1 MIAITDISAYSD
13 LDHVGASIGLLIPT
27 QDDIQTLISS
37 NAFVN
42 TAITTAFK
50 NLLIRISN
58 ESIYNGLHLQP
69 ASLMSRISH
78 MFNRVGF
85 YRQNG
90 MLFFQANT
98 GALDAGTDMIIN
110 VLNQYTNFQDI
121 AHNAFHNNSWA
132 KKANDIRA
140 MANSGLQKLHYIT
153 VFSNSNSNSSFND
166 LSNINNSRNI
176 LNLRNENTQRF
187 LMINLSQ
194 NADPIMPT
202 VRIKNNS
209 NERIRVRLK
218 VDYEKTRNA
227 NGTGTL
233 YRRFLDYFPET
244 GDPMPPIQNNHSII
258 INANAHRDIDFGNKI
273 RGGIATIE
281 YIPESLNWNIDWET
295 NENSLFKFK
304 FYIRGKNP
312 TRNNVVNYLT
322 NSNYLED
329 YWFLIRVV
337 KHESHSFGAGY
348 LNSGNGN
355 QANRRYQHFNYG
367 TNYSINNNQIGLPNF
382 GAPRGYGLF
391 QLDNYGEVLYNSLS
405 QQDRNAIDALTGVEL
420 YKISDEFYYTRS
432 YINDGQRYTRKVAT
446 DQGVWDWKKNVDE
459 AMQLINL
466 KKNELNTSYQ
476 TSINAINNWNNNN
489 PNNLVTRPASREEGH
504 ITFNNVPSTLPNLSN
519 VINNYFNDT
528 NNQPNIIKCFFDASV
543 LKYYNG
549 ATGGGHYL
557 ARRTGTGGKP
567 NWVFNPLNND
577 GRNYVNLVCSTNED

>member
-244 GDPMPPIQNNHSII
+244 G
-258 INANAHRDIDFGNKI
+258 
-273 RGGIATIE
+273 
-281 YIPESLNWNIDWET
+281 
-295 NENSLFKFK
+295 
-304 FYIRGKNP
+304 
-312 TRNNVVNYLT
+312 
-322 NSNYLED
+322 
-329 YWFLIRVV
+329 
-337 KHESHSFGAGY
+337 
-348 LNSGNGN
+348 
-355 QANRRYQHFNYG
+355 
-367 TNYSINNNQIGLPNF
+367 
-382 GAPRGYGLF
+382 
-391 QLDNYGEVLYNSLS
+391 
-405 QQDRNAIDALTGVEL
+405 
-420 YKISDEFYYTRS
+420 
-432 YINDGQRYTRKVAT
+432 
-446 DQGVWDWKKNVDE
+446 
-459 AMQLINL
+459 
-466 KKNELNTSYQ
+466 
-476 TSINAINNWNNNN
+476 
-489 PNNLVTRPASREEGH
+489 
-504 ITFNNVPSTLPNLSN
+504 
-519 VINNYFNDT
+519 
-528 NNQPNIIKCFFDASV
+528 
-543 LKYYNG
+543 
-549 ATGGGHYL
+549 
-557 ARRTGTGGKP
+557 
-567 NWVFNPLNND
+567 
-577 GRNYVNLVCSTNED
+577 